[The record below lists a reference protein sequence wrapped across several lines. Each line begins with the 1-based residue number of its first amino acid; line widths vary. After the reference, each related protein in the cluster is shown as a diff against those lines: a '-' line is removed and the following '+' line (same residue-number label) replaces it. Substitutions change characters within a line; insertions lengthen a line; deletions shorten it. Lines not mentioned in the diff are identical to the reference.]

1 MLMLLVRVF
10 AYGPV
15 LVCALTNVLPT
26 GSKEREVLGVESNPV
41 AILPSCLDMK
51 TTSLLW
57 YKQGYSW
64 GVKIRNTTETVLM
77 SQYSPRKKKTAE

>member
-15 LVCALTNVLPT
+15 LVCALANLLPT
-26 GSKEREVLGVESNPV
+26 GSEEMEGLGVENIPV

-51 TTSLLW
+51 TTSLLC

-64 GVKIRNTTETVLM
+64 GVKIRNTSEAVLM
-77 SQYSPRKKKTAE
+77 SQYSPRKKPE